1 MKHIL
6 FILSFFVC
14 AEVFAQDLSA
24 YQKEIFHGLP
34 YRILY
39 PSPFDSLKKY
49 PLVVFLHGAYHK
61 GSDNEA
67 QLEIGGRYF
76 MRTENSRDY
85 PAVVVFPQCPVD
97 DLWAYFTT
105 GLDSVTGLAS
115 AWQFPFRR
123 EPTAVTG
130 LLKALL
136 DSLRTVPYCDS
147 TRSYLGGLSQGGMG
161 VFDMVA
167 RYPGYFAAAFPICGA
182 GNVSTS
188 KKIAGR
194 TALWIFHGRDDEIV
208 PPRFSRLF
216 YKRIK
221 KEKGEV
227 RYSEYPGVHHNSWIN
242 AFAEKELLSWLFS
255 HHTPEIPVIDP

>member
-1 MKHIL
+1 MRRFIYFFIL
-6 FILSFFVC
+6 FIVTGTS
-14 AEVFAQDLSA
+14 AQDLSS
-24 YQKEIFHGLP
+24 YRKEIFHSLP

-61 GSDNEA
+61 GSDNDV
-67 QLEIGGRYF
+67 QLEIGGRF
-76 MRTENSRDY
+76 FLRPENRRDF
-85 PAVVVFPQCPVD
+85 PAIVIFPQCPAD

-105 GLDSVTGLAS
+105 GIDSMTGLAT

-136 DSLRTVPYCDS
+136 DSLRSTPCCDS
-147 TRSYLGGLSQGGMG
+147 TRYYLGGLSQGGMG

-182 GNVSTS
+182 GNLSTS
-188 KKIAGR
+188 KRIAGH
-194 TALWIFHGRDDEIV
+194 TALWIFHGQEDEIV

-227 RYSEYPGVHHNSWIN
+227 RYSEYPGVHHNSWVN

-255 HHTPEIPVIDP
+255 HHAGEIPGNDL